1 MTAIASTN
9 GETEVIHTR
18 RTETSDIAGITSL
31 INEATEEVF
40 GRINVTYLLEKA
52 NLAVTIS
59 NEKNEVVAHA
69 ALVDYP
75 SWNDAIDQAD
85 WESWLHK
92 NYDNSAKCTPLN
104 SLFLHLLVAKKE
116 FAVDCANKMMRSVFD
131 AVPDLHFIFLGAPAD
146 AKLAPSLE
154 ASFSPMTTFPDS
166 TTGDEFSLYV
176 CHRHQHSPQ
185 LFIRKA
191 RVRDH
196 DDLIHIFK
204 RQDDTLTE
212 TYGNYFLAEL
222 IEAQDEENHA
232 VVGEDNG
239 TAVGFMS
246 VSTEVNL
253 NLLQDCFDLGP
264 FHGLCKP
271 HPDDILPPTPEPSVS
286 KVISRQESQ
295 RLQAALSQQ
304 SRTASFNDS
313 DVKDNVMSEQASQK
327 ELQNASIGPTR
338 SSSVSGVAEKGSSS
352 RTASAELQADF
363 QQKKGSSSRT
373 ASAELQAD
381 FQQKKGSS
389 SRTASPEV
397 QADLLQRGT
406 LSRTASAELQD
417 RFPQRGS
424 PSSTA
429 SAEPRASDVIPGAD
443 LQPPGTPARATVNKK
458 DVFRSVYKGE
468 LSAFCI
474 QLFCID
480 EEHETR
486 SLDFLNHVFN
496 LFPEKDFCIITVPQ
510 LVPEFLLLQ
519 RFVRVVPLSTST
531 LPHELYVFHRSGLLS
546 SLNVR
551 LAKSTDFPAIEALV
565 KALDLHESM
574 LNSVTIYNRARRDP
588 DGTPIQAFV
597 AEIVDQIV
605 GLSII
610 RNEENIEYI
619 RSHYNIEDFIYFNHH
634 QREEHGHLFHFA
646 LNPIFKH
653 YTKHFL
659 KEILRL
665 SHKSCLYYPI
675 YPIDEEVQM
684 SYALYH
690 INRKLTL
697 EPKVTIN
704 ARIVVVGASD
714 VGISFLETL
723 VFCPH
728 LRFNNITLVSTNGLP
743 DKRLTGLKD
752 GYGFLANSHCFNDK
766 DYALMSLR
774 SWVNVVVGKMTGID
788 RDAKYV
794 SVSKTERV
802 PYDHLVL
809 CNGLQ
814 YQVPCPSGADI
825 SELVTNREI
834 EDCSNKRYT
843 GKVPSNLFSL
853 QDQQDC
859 QRALNWLQD
868 YFVHN
873 EGNAIVYGNSL
884 DIYTTAGALL
894 SLGIAGP
901 RIHLA
906 QPPTSSNVPCFNN
919 YAVEQAVAAAL
930 SEAGVTTHTN
940 CVLASWN
947 DGDDPDPI
955 KSASFT
961 TDTKPFKLQCDVF
974 FNFSQKRVDYEAFKA
989 MNDAC
994 LVFDGRLVINTTFHT
1009 NDVTVRAAGPL
1020 TKFSSR
1026 YYVNGWTHSNFNSKE
1041 VGFNL
1046 AATMLQL
1053 FDPTLEQ
1060 VLEPPEDLDR
1070 LIPMYKGAK
1079 IQGGILPG
1087 GYFYLHIAKPAIP
1100 TPLEAQMAIPNYG
1113 QELVTGNAG
1122 GGTYFRLH
1130 INYYNMVET
1139 VTCLSKTPFPISN
1152 YISLYGAH
1160 ERLLNNLCSRFKE
1173 GLITDFY
1180 SYFSDPW
1187 SLAVYHDRFIDFRQE
1202 VRLMLASSQEHGRL
1216 SMEQVAR
1223 QVLEDEAAPED
1234 KATMDEGP
1242 RTYLRRCF
1250 EEQGFRRSVE
1260 LSSICFLDYN
1270 RDLLPM
1276 FARPGMV

>member
-1 MTAIASTN
+1 MTAVGSTN
-9 GETEVIHTR
+9 GGTEVINTR
-18 RTETSDIAGITSL
+18 RTETSDIAEITRL
-31 INEATEEVF
+31 TNEATEEVF

-52 NLAVTIS
+52 NLAVTVC

-85 WESWLHK
+85 WESWLYK
-92 NYDNSAKCTPLN
+92 NYDNSTKCTPLN
-104 SLFLHLLVAKKE
+104 SLFLQLLVAKEE
-116 FAVDCANKMMRSVFD
+116 FAVDCTVEIMRAVFN
-131 AVPDLHFIFLGAPAD
+131 AVPDLHFIFLRAPAD
-146 AKLAPSLE
+146 VKLAPALQGT
-154 ASFSPMTTFPDS
+154 FSPMATFPDS
-166 TTGDEFSLYV
+166 AEGDKFSLYV
-176 CHRHQHSPQ
+176 CHRYQHSPQ

-196 DDLIHIFK
+196 DDLITIFM

-253 NLLQDCFDLGP
+253 KLLQDCFDLGP

-271 HPDDILPPTPEPSVS
+271 HPDDILSPIPTPEPSVTR
-286 KVISRQESQ
+286 VISRQESQ
-295 RLQAALSQQ
+295 RLQSALSQQ
-304 SRTASFNDS
+304 SRPASSQDS
-313 DVKDNVMSEQASQK
+313 DLKDIVVSEQASQK
-327 ELQNASIGPTR
+327 ELQNASNGPTR
-338 SSSVSGVAEKGSSS
+338 SRSVSGVSEKGSWN
-352 RTASAELQADF
+352 RAASAEQQA
-363 QQKKGSSSRT
+363 
-373 ASAELQAD
+373 A
-381 FQQKKGSS
+381 
-389 SRTASPEV
+389 
-397 QADLLQRGT
+397 
-406 LSRTASAELQD
+406 
-417 RFPQRGS
+417 
-424 PSSTA
+424 
-429 SAEPRASDVIPGAD
+429 DVIQGED
-443 LQPPGTPARATVNKK
+443 LQPPGTPARAAEKKK
-458 DVFRSVYKGE
+458 DVFRPVYKGE

-496 LFPEKDFCIITVPQ
+496 LFPDKDFCIITVPQ

-519 RFVRVVPLSTST
+519 RFVRVVPLTTCT

-546 SLNVR
+546 TLNVR

-574 LNSVTIYNRARRDP
+574 LNSVTVYYEARRDP
-588 DGTPIQAFV
+588 DGTPIQVFV

-610 RNEENIEYI
+610 RNEEDIEYI

-634 QREEHGHLFHFA
+634 QREEHGHLYHFA

-665 SHKSCLYYPI
+665 SHKSCLYYSI
-675 YPIDEEVQM
+675 YPTDEEVQNPYAHSLTSALHYM
-684 SYALYH
+684 VPVRPRRQIVYPLEKLGINAPSKRVSKDQISYALYH

-728 LRFNNITLVSTNGLP
+728 MRFNNITLVSTNGLS
-743 DKRLTGLKD
+743 DTRLSGLKD

-766 DYALMSLR
+766 DYTLMSLR
-774 SWVNVVVGKMTGID
+774 SWVNVVVGKMTAID
-788 RDAKYV
+788 RTAKYV
-794 SVSKTERV
+794 SLSKTEKV

-809 CNGLQ
+809 CTGLQ
-814 YQVPCPSGADI
+814 YQVPYPSGADI

-843 GKVPSNLFSL
+843 GKVPSNLFTL
-853 QDQQDC
+853 HGRQDC

-884 DIYTTAGALL
+884 DIYTTAETLL
-894 SLGIAGP
+894 SLGITGS
-901 RIHLA
+901 RIHLV
-906 QPPTSSNVPCFNN
+906 QPPLASGITCFNN
-919 YAVEQAVAAAL
+919 YAVEQAVAEAL
-930 SEAGVTTHTN
+930 SEAGVTTYSS
-940 CVLASWN
+940 CILANWN

-961 TDTKPFKLQCDVF
+961 TDTKPFKLECAVF
-974 FNFSQKRVDYEAFKA
+974 LSFSQKRVDYEAFKA

-994 LVFDGRLVINTTFHT
+994 LVYDGRLVINTTFHT
-1009 NDVTVRAAGPL
+1009 NDVTIRAAGPL

-1060 VLEPPEDLDR
+1060 VSEPPEDLDR

-1087 GYFYLHIAKPAIP
+1087 GYCYLHIAKPTIP
-1100 TPLEAQMAIPNYG
+1100 TPLDAQMAQPNYG
-1113 QELVTGNAG
+1113 QELVTGSAG
-1122 GGTYFRLH
+1122 DGTYFRLH
-1130 INYYNMVET
+1130 INQYNMVET
-1139 VTCLSKTPFPISN
+1139 VTCLSKTPFPSSSHIC
-1152 YISLYGAH
+1152 LYGAH

-1180 SYFSDPW
+1180 SYFSEPW
-1187 SLAVYHDRFIDFRQE
+1187 SMAVFHDRFIDFRQE
-1202 VRLMLASSQEHGRL
+1202 VRQMLASSQEHGL
-1216 SMEQVAR
+1216 HGSMEQVAR
-1223 QVLEDEAAPED
+1223 QALEDEAALED
-1234 KATMDEGP
+1234 KAAVDEGP
-1242 RTYLRRCF
+1242 RAYLRRFF
-1250 EEQGFRRSVE
+1250 EEQGFRRRVE
-1260 LSSICFLDYN
+1260 LSSIRFLDYN
-1270 RDLLPM
+1270 RELLPM